1 MYFENDDEEVPPAV
15 RKSERSPSPPL
26 EFIKAATLP
35 GSEPLNV
42 GVSTNPNEID
52 FNPTSAGSD
61 EEDSFIHAKIVKKK
75 QPVIGIVTKKRK
87 K

>member
-1 MYFENDDEEVPPAV
+1 MYFENDDEEIPPAV
-15 RKSERSPSPPL
+15 PKSERRPSPPL
-26 EFIKAATLP
+26 DFIKAGTLP
-35 GSEPLNV
+35 GSEPSNV
-42 GVSTNPNEID
+42 VESTKPNDID

-75 QPVIGIVTKKRK
+75 PVIGIVTKKRK